1 MRVVFVEVVQIC
13 GLYRFK
19 MKKKKLIKV
28 STVPMSLDSFCRGQ
42 LRMLRQYYDVVVVS
56 SPEPELQMIAERE
69 GVRTIAVAMERHISL
84 WKDLRSLWQ
93 MVRVFRKEKPYI
105 VHSMTPKAGLISMMA
120 AWICRVP
127 VRMHTYTGLVFPTA
141 TGLMKHILI
150 LTDRILCFCATDIN
164 PESLGV
170 KGDLERY
177 HITRK
182 PLRLIAN
189 GNVRGVDMTYYDRTP
204 EVMAKTGLLRRPDV
218 FTFCFVG
225 RLVGDKGINELVE
238 AFDRLHRE
246 IPATRLLLVGPYENA
261 LDPLKP
267 QTDERIHKGD
277 GIEAVGSQNDPRP
290 FYAASDALA
299 FPSYR
304 EGMPNVVL
312 EAGALGLPSIVTDIN
327 GSREIIREGYNG
339 VIIPP
344 HDANALYQAMRD
356 FTVNRDETAR
366 LAANARKNIADRYEQ
381 QMIWQ
386 ALLVEYKRLEK

>member
-1 MRVVFVEVVQIC
+1 
-13 GLYRFK
+13 

-42 LRMLRQYYDVVVVS
+42 LQMLSQYYDVVAVS
-56 SPEPELQMIAERE
+56 SPEPELKMIAERE
-69 GVRTIAVAMERHISL
+69 GVRTIAVPMERHISL
-84 WKDLRSLWQ
+84 FKDLRSLWQ
-93 MVRVFRKEKPYI
+93 MVRVFRREKPDI
-105 VHSMTPKAGLISMMA
+105 VHSMTPKAGLISMIA

-141 TGLMKHILI
+141 TGLMKQILI
-150 LTDRILCFCATDIN
+150 LSDRILCFCATDIN

-204 EVMAKTGLLRRPDV
+204 EVMVKAESLRRSDT

-225 RLVGDKGINELVE
+225 RLVGDKGVNELVE

-261 LDPLKP
+261 LDPLKAE
-267 QTDERIHKGD
+267 TDERIQKGD
-277 GIEAVGSQNDPRP
+277 GIETVGSQKDPRP
-290 FYAASDALA
+290 YYATSDALA

-327 GSREIIREGYNG
+327 GSREIIRQGYNG

-344 HDANALYQAMRD
+344 HDANALYQAMHD

-386 ALLVEYKRLEK
+386 ALLVEYRRLEK

>member
-1 MRVVFVEVVQIC
+1 M
-13 GLYRFK
+13 
-19 MKKKKLIKV
+19 KKKLIKV
-28 STVPMSLDSFCRGQ
+28 STVPISLDSFCRGQ
-42 LRMLRQYYDVVVVS
+42 LRMLSQYYDVVAVS
-56 SPEPELQMIAERE
+56 SPEPELKMIAERE
-69 GVRTIAVAMERHISL
+69 GVRTIAVPMERHISL
-84 WKDLRSLWQ
+84 FKDLRSLWQ
-93 MVRVFRKEKPYI
+93 MVRVFRREKPDI
-105 VHSMTPKAGLISMMA
+105 VHSMTPKAGLISMIA

-141 TGLMKHILI
+141 TGLMKQILI
-150 LTDRILCFCATDIN
+150 FTDSILCFCATDIN

-170 KGDLERY
+170 KEDLQRY
-177 HITRK
+177 HITKK

-189 GNVRGVDMTYYDRTP
+189 GNVRGVDMSYYDCTP
-204 EVMAKTGLLRRPDV
+204 EVMAKAESLRRSDT

-238 AFDRLHRE
+238 AFDRLRRE

-261 LDPLKP
+261 LDPLKAE
-267 QTDERIHKGD
+267 TDERIRKGD

-290 FYAASDALA
+290 YYAASDALA

-344 HDANALYQAMRD
+344 HNAEVLYQAMHTFVTDR
-356 FTVNRDETAR
+356 TTTAH
-366 LAANARKNIADRYEQ
+366 LASNARKNIADRYEQ
-381 QMIWQ
+381 QMIWK
-386 ALLVEYKRLEK
+386 ALLAEYKRLEK

>member
-1 MRVVFVEVVQIC
+1 
-13 GLYRFK
+13 
-19 MKKKKLIKV
+19 MKKKKLIKI
-28 STVPMSLDSFCRGQ
+28 STVPQSLNGFCRGQ
-42 LRMLRQYYDVVVVS
+42 LKMLSTYYEVVAVS
-56 SPEPELQMIAERE
+56 SPEPELRMIEERE
-69 GVRTIAVAMERHISL
+69 GVRTIAVPMERHISL
-84 WKDLRSLWQ
+84 FKDLRSLWR
-93 MVRVFRKEKPYI
+93 MVRVFRREKPDI
-105 VHSMTPKAGLISMMA
+105 VHSMTPKAGLVSMLA

-141 TGLMKHILI
+141 TGLLRQVLI

-170 KGDLERY
+170 KADLERC

-189 GNVRGVDMTYYDRTP
+189 GNVRGVDMDYYDRTP
-204 EVMAKTGLLRRPDV
+204 EVMAKASKLRMPGV

-246 IPATRLLLVGPYENA
+246 IPATRLLLVGPYENE

-267 QTDERIHKGD
+267 NVDERIRRGD
-277 GIEAVGSQNDPRP
+277 GIEAVGSQRDPRP
-290 FYAASDALA
+290 YYAASDALA

-312 EAGALGLPSIVTDIN
+312 EAGAMGLPSIVTDIN
-327 GSREIIREGYNG
+327 GSREIIRQGYNG
-339 VIIPP
+339 VVIPP
-344 HDANALYQAMRD
+344 RDAEALYQAMSR
-356 FTVNRDETAR
+356 FATCREETAR
-366 LAANARKNIADRYEQ
+366 LAANARKNVADRYEQ
-381 QMIWQ
+381 KMVWR
-386 ALLVEYKRLEK
+386 ALLAEYNRLAKNDRKEGRE

>member
-1 MRVVFVEVVQIC
+1 M
-13 GLYRFK
+13 
-19 MKKKKLIKV
+19 KKKLIKV
-28 STVPMSLDSFCRGQ
+28 STVPISLDSFCRGQ
-42 LRMLRQYYDVVVVS
+42 LQMLSQYYDVVAVS
-56 SPEPELQMIAERE
+56 SPEPELKMIAERE
-69 GVRTIAVAMERHISL
+69 GVRTIAVPMERHISL
-84 WKDLRSLWQ
+84 FKDLRSLWQ
-93 MVRVFRKEKPYI
+93 MVRVFRREKPDI
-105 VHSMTPKAGLISMMA
+105 VHSMTPKAGLISMIA

-141 TGLMKHILI
+141 TGLMKQILI

-204 EVMAKTGLLRRPDV
+204 EVMAKAESLRRSDT

-225 RLVGDKGINELVE
+225 RLVGDKGVNELVE

-267 QTDERIHKGD
+267 QTDERIRKGD
-277 GIEAVGSQNDPRP
+277 GIETVGSQKNPRP
-290 FYAASDALA
+290 YYATSDALA

-327 GSREIIREGYNG
+327 GSREIIRQGYNG

-386 ALLVEYKRLEK
+386 ALLAEYRRLEK

>member
-1 MRVVFVEVVQIC
+1 
-13 GLYRFK
+13 

-42 LRMLRQYYDVVVVS
+42 LQMLSQYYDVVAVS
-56 SPEPELQMIAERE
+56 SPEPELKMIAERE
-69 GVRTIAVAMERHISL
+69 GVRTIAVPMERHISL
-84 WKDLRSLWQ
+84 FKDLRSLWQ
-93 MVRVFRKEKPYI
+93 MVRVFRREKPDI
-105 VHSMTPKAGLISMMA
+105 VHSMTPKAGLISMIA

-141 TGLMKHILI
+141 TGLMKQILI
-150 LTDRILCFCATDIN
+150 FTDSILCFCATDIN

-170 KGDLERY
+170 KEDLQRY
-177 HITRK
+177 HITKK

-189 GNVRGVDMTYYDRTP
+189 GNVRGVDMSYYDCTP
-204 EVMAKTGLLRRPDV
+204 EVMAKAESLRRSDT

-225 RLVGDKGINELVE
+225 RLVGDKGVNELVE

-267 QTDERIHKGD
+267 QTDERIRKGD
-277 GIEAVGSQNDPRP
+277 GIETVGSQKDPRP
-290 FYAASDALA
+290 YYATSDALA

-327 GSREIIREGYNG
+327 GSREIIRQGYNG

-386 ALLVEYKRLEK
+386 ALLAEYRRLEK

>member
-1 MRVVFVEVVQIC
+1 
-13 GLYRFK
+13 

-42 LRMLRQYYDVVVVS
+42 LQMLSQYYDVVAVS
-56 SPEPELQMIAERE
+56 SPEPELKMIAERE
-69 GVRTIAVAMERHISL
+69 GVRTIAVPMERHISL
-84 WKDLRSLWQ
+84 FKDLRSLWQ
-93 MVRVFRKEKPYI
+93 MVHVFRREKPDI
-105 VHSMTPKAGLISMMA
+105 VHSMTPKAGLISMIA

-141 TGLMKHILI
+141 TGLMKQILI

-204 EVMAKTGLLRRPDV
+204 EVMAKAESLRRFDT

-225 RLVGDKGINELVE
+225 RLVGDKGVNELVE

-261 LDPLKP
+261 LDPLKAE
-267 QTDERIHKGD
+267 TDERIRKGD
-277 GIEAVGSQNDPRP
+277 GIETVGSQKDPRP
-290 FYAASDALA
+290 YYATSDALA

-327 GSREIIREGYNG
+327 GSREIIRQGYNG

-386 ALLVEYKRLEK
+386 ALLAEYRRLEK

>member
-1 MRVVFVEVVQIC
+1 M
-13 GLYRFK
+13 
-19 MKKKKLIKV
+19 KKLIKI
-28 STVPMSLDSFCRGQ
+28 STVPQSLNGFCRGQ
-42 LRMLRQYYDVVVVS
+42 LKMLSAYYEVVAVS
-56 SPEPELQMIAERE
+56 SPEPELRMLEERE
-69 GVRTIAVAMERHISL
+69 GVRTIAVPMERHISL
-84 WKDLRSLWQ
+84 LKDLRSLWR
-93 MVRVFRKEKPYI
+93 MVRVFRREKPDI
-105 VHSMTPKAGLISMMA
+105 VHSITPKAGLVSMLA

-141 TGLMKHILI
+141 TGLLRQVLI

-170 KGDLERY
+170 KEDLERF

-189 GNVRGVDMTYYDRTP
+189 GNVRGVDMDYYDRTP
-204 EVMAKTGLLRRPDV
+204 EVMAKARQIRMPGV

-246 IPATRLLLVGPYENA
+246 IPATRLLLVGPYEND

-267 QTDERIHKGD
+267 NVDERIRRGD
-277 GIEAVGSQNDPRP
+277 GIEAVGSQSDPRP
-290 FYAASDALA
+290 YYAASDALA

-312 EAGALGLPSIVTDIN
+312 EAGAMGLPSIVTDIN
-327 GSREIIREGYNG
+327 GSREIIRQGYNG
-339 VIIPP
+339 VVIPSR
-344 HDANALYQAMRD
+344 DAEALYQAMGR
-356 FTVNRDETAR
+356 FATCREETAR
-366 LAANARKNIADRYEQ
+366 LAANARKNVADRYEQ
-381 QMIWQ
+381 KMVWR
-386 ALLVEYKRLEK
+386 ALLAEYNRLAHYA

>member
-1 MRVVFVEVVQIC
+1 
-13 GLYRFK
+13 

-42 LRMLRQYYDVVVVS
+42 LQMLSQYYDVVAVS
-56 SPEPELQMIAERE
+56 SPEPELKMIAERE

-93 MVRVFRKEKPYI
+93 MVHVFRREKPDI
-105 VHSMTPKAGLISMMA
+105 VHSMTPKAGLISMIA

-141 TGLMKHILI
+141 TGLMKQILI
-150 LTDRILCFCATDIN
+150 FTDSILCFCATDIN

-170 KGDLERY
+170 KEDLQRY
-177 HITRK
+177 HITKK

-189 GNVRGVDMTYYDRTP
+189 GNVRGVDMSYYDCTP
-204 EVMAKTGLLRRPDV
+204 EVMAKAESLRRSDT

-225 RLVGDKGINELVE
+225 RLVGDKGVNELVE

-267 QTDERIHKGD
+267 QTDERIRKGD
-277 GIEAVGSQNDPRP
+277 GIETVGSQKDPRP
-290 FYAASDALA
+290 YYATSDALA

-327 GSREIIREGYNG
+327 GSREIIRQGYNG

-386 ALLVEYKRLEK
+386 ALLAEYRRLEK

>member
-1 MRVVFVEVVQIC
+1 M
-13 GLYRFK
+13 
-19 MKKKKLIKV
+19 KKKLIKV
-28 STVPMSLDSFCRGQ
+28 STVPISLDSFCRGQ
-42 LRMLRQYYDVVVVS
+42 LQMLSQYYDVVAVS
-56 SPEPELQMIAERE
+56 SPEPELKMIAERE
-69 GVRTIAVAMERHISL
+69 GVRTIAVPMERHISL
-84 WKDLRSLWQ
+84 FKDLRSLWQ
-93 MVRVFRKEKPYI
+93 MVRVFRREKPDI
-105 VHSMTPKAGLISMMA
+105 VHSMTPKAGLISMIA

-141 TGLMKHILI
+141 TGLMKQILI

-204 EVMAKTGLLRRPDV
+204 EVMAKAESLRRSDT

-225 RLVGDKGINELVE
+225 RLVGDKGVNELVE

-261 LDPLKP
+261 LDPLKS
-267 QTDERIHKGD
+267 QTDERIRKGD
-277 GIEAVGSQNDPRP
+277 GIETVGSQKDPRP
-290 FYAASDALA
+290 YYATSDALA

-327 GSREIIREGYNG
+327 GSREIIRQGYNG

-386 ALLVEYKRLEK
+386 ALLAEYRRLEK

>member
-1 MRVVFVEVVQIC
+1 
-13 GLYRFK
+13 

-42 LRMLRQYYDVVVVS
+42 LQMLSQYYDVVAVS
-56 SPEPELQMIAERE
+56 SPEPELKMIAERE
-69 GVRTIAVAMERHISL
+69 GVRTIAVPMERHISL
-84 WKDLRSLWQ
+84 FKDLRSLWQ
-93 MVRVFRKEKPYI
+93 MVRVFRREKPDI
-105 VHSMTPKAGLISMMA
+105 VHSMTPKAGLISMIA

-141 TGLMKHILI
+141 TGLMKQILI
-150 LTDRILCFCATDIN
+150 FTDSILCFCATDIN

-170 KGDLERY
+170 KEDLQRY
-177 HITRK
+177 HITKK

-189 GNVRGVDMTYYDRTP
+189 GNVRGVDMSYYDCTP
-204 EVMAKTGLLRRPDV
+204 EVMAKAESLRRSDT

-225 RLVGDKGINELVE
+225 RLVGDKGVNELVE

-261 LDPLKP
+261 LDPLKAE
-267 QTDERIHKGD
+267 TDERIRKGD

-290 FYAASDALA
+290 YYATSDALA

-327 GSREIIREGYNG
+327 GSREIIRQGYNG

-386 ALLVEYKRLEK
+386 ALLAEYRRLEK

>member
-1 MRVVFVEVVQIC
+1 M
-13 GLYRFK
+13 
-19 MKKKKLIKV
+19 KKKLIKV

-42 LRMLRQYYDVVVVS
+42 LRMLSQYYDVVAVS
-56 SPEPELQMIAERE
+56 SPEPELKMIAERE
-69 GVRTIAVAMERHISL
+69 GVRTIAVPMERHISL
-84 WKDLRSLWQ
+84 FKDLRSLWQ
-93 MVRVFRKEKPYI
+93 MVRVFRREKPDI
-105 VHSMTPKAGLISMMA
+105 VHSMTPKAGLISMIA

-141 TGLMKHILI
+141 TGLMKQILI
-150 LTDRILCFCATDIN
+150 FTDSILCFCATDIN

-170 KGDLERY
+170 KEDLERY

-204 EVMAKTGLLRRPDV
+204 EVMAKAESLRRSDT

-225 RLVGDKGINELVE
+225 RLVGDKGVNELVE

-267 QTDERIHKGD
+267 QTDERIRKGD
-277 GIEAVGSQNDPRP
+277 GIETVGSQKDPRP
-290 FYAASDALA
+290 YYATSDALA

-327 GSREIIREGYNG
+327 GSREIIRQGYNG

-386 ALLVEYKRLEK
+386 ALLAEYRRLEK

>member
-1 MRVVFVEVVQIC
+1 M
-13 GLYRFK
+13 
-19 MKKKKLIKV
+19 KKKLIKV

-42 LRMLRQYYDVVVVS
+42 LRMLSQYYDVVAVS
-56 SPEPELQMIAERE
+56 SPEPELKMIAERE
-69 GVRTIAVAMERHISL
+69 GVRTIAVPMERHISL
-84 WKDLRSLWQ
+84 FKDLRSLWQ
-93 MVRVFRKEKPYI
+93 MVHVFRREKPDI
-105 VHSMTPKAGLISMMA
+105 VHSMTPKAGLISMIA

-141 TGLMKHILI
+141 TGLMKQILI

-204 EVMAKTGLLRRPDV
+204 EVMAKAESLRRFDT

-225 RLVGDKGINELVE
+225 RLVGDKGVNELVE

-261 LDPLKP
+261 LDPLKAE
-267 QTDERIHKGD
+267 TDERIRKGD
-277 GIEAVGSQNDPRP
+277 GIETVGSQKDPRP
-290 FYAASDALA
+290 YYATSDALA

-327 GSREIIREGYNG
+327 GSREIIRQGYNG

-386 ALLVEYKRLEK
+386 ALLAEYRRLEK

>member
-1 MRVVFVEVVQIC
+1 M
-13 GLYRFK
+13 K
-19 MKKKKLIKV
+19 MKKLIKI
-28 STVPMSLDSFCRGQ
+28 STVPQSLNGFCRGQ
-42 LRMLRQYYDVVVVS
+42 LKMLSAYYEVVAVS
-56 SPEPELQMIAERE
+56 SPEPELRMLEERE
-69 GVRTIAVAMERHISL
+69 GVRTIAVPMERHISL
-84 WKDLRSLWQ
+84 LKDLRSLWR
-93 MVRVFRKEKPYI
+93 MVRVFRREKPDI
-105 VHSMTPKAGLISMMA
+105 VHSITPKAGLVSMLA

-141 TGLMKHILI
+141 TGLLRQVLI

-170 KGDLERY
+170 KEDLERF

-189 GNVRGVDMTYYDRTP
+189 GNVRGVDMDYYDRTP
-204 EVMAKTGLLRRPDV
+204 EVMAKARQIRMPGV

-246 IPATRLLLVGPYENA
+246 IPATRLLLVGPYEND

-267 QTDERIHKGD
+267 NVDERIRRGD
-277 GIEAVGSQNDPRP
+277 GIEAVGSQSDPRP
-290 FYAASDALA
+290 YYAASDALA

-312 EAGALGLPSIVTDIN
+312 EAGAMGLPSIVTDIN
-327 GSREIIREGYNG
+327 GSREIIRQGYNG
-339 VIIPP
+339 VVIPSR
-344 HDANALYQAMRD
+344 DAEALYQAMGR
-356 FTVNRDETAR
+356 FATCREETAR
-366 LAANARKNIADRYEQ
+366 LAANARKNVADRYEQ
-381 QMIWQ
+381 KMVWR
-386 ALLVEYKRLEK
+386 ALLAEYNRLAHYA

>member
-1 MRVVFVEVVQIC
+1 M
-13 GLYRFK
+13 
-19 MKKKKLIKV
+19 KKLIKI
-28 STVPMSLDSFCRGQ
+28 STVPQSLNGFCRGQ
-42 LRMLRQYYDVVVVS
+42 LKMLSAYYEVVAVS
-56 SPEPELQMIAERE
+56 SPEPELRMIEERE
-69 GVRTIAVAMERHISL
+69 GVRTIAVPMERHISL
-84 WKDLRSLWQ
+84 LKDLRSLWR
-93 MVRVFRKEKPYI
+93 MVRVFRREKPDI
-105 VHSMTPKAGLISMMA
+105 VHSITPKAGLVSMLA

-141 TGLMKHILI
+141 TGLLRQVLI

-170 KGDLERY
+170 KEDLERF

-189 GNVRGVDMTYYDRTP
+189 GNVRGVDMDYYDRTP
-204 EVMAKTGLLRRPDV
+204 EVMAKARQIRMPGV

-246 IPATRLLLVGPYENA
+246 IPATRLLLVGPYEND

-267 QTDERIHKGD
+267 NVDERIRRGD
-277 GIEAVGSQNDPRP
+277 GIEAVGSQSDPRP
-290 FYAASDALA
+290 YYAASDALA

-312 EAGALGLPSIVTDIN
+312 EAGAMGLPSIVTDIN
-327 GSREIIREGYNG
+327 GSREIIRQGYNG
-339 VIIPP
+339 VVIPP
-344 HDANALYQAMRD
+344 RDADALYQAMGR
-356 FTVNRDETAR
+356 FATCREETAR
-366 LAANARKNIADRYEQ
+366 LAANARKNVADRYEQ
-381 QMIWQ
+381 KMVWR
-386 ALLVEYKRLEK
+386 ALLAEYSRLEKE

>member
-1 MRVVFVEVVQIC
+1 M
-13 GLYRFK
+13 
-19 MKKKKLIKV
+19 KKLIKI
-28 STVPMSLDSFCRGQ
+28 STVPQSLNGFCRGQ
-42 LRMLRQYYDVVVVS
+42 LKMLSAYYEVVAVS
-56 SPEPELQMIAERE
+56 SPEPELRMLEERE
-69 GVRTIAVAMERHISL
+69 GVRTIAVPMERHISL
-84 WKDLRSLWQ
+84 LKDLRSLWR
-93 MVRVFRKEKPYI
+93 MVRVFRREKPDI
-105 VHSMTPKAGLISMMA
+105 VHSITPKAGLVSMLA

-141 TGLMKHILI
+141 TGLLRQVLI

-170 KGDLERY
+170 KEDLERF

-189 GNVRGVDMTYYDRTP
+189 GNVRGVDMDYYDRTP
-204 EVMAKTGLLRRPDV
+204 EVMAKARQIRMPGV

-246 IPATRLLLVGPYENA
+246 MPATRLLLVGPYEND

-267 QTDERIHKGD
+267 NVDERIRRGD
-277 GIEAVGSQNDPRP
+277 GIEAVGSQSDPRP
-290 FYAASDALA
+290 YYAASDALA

-312 EAGALGLPSIVTDIN
+312 EAGAMGLPSIVTDIN
-327 GSREIIREGYNG
+327 GSREIIRQGYNG
-339 VIIPP
+339 VVIPSR
-344 HDANALYQAMRD
+344 DAEALYQAMGR
-356 FTVNRDETAR
+356 FATCREETAR
-366 LAANARKNIADRYEQ
+366 LAANARKNVADRYEQ
-381 QMIWQ
+381 KMVWR
-386 ALLVEYKRLEK
+386 ALLAEYNRLAHYA

>member
-1 MRVVFVEVVQIC
+1 M
-13 GLYRFK
+13 
-19 MKKKKLIKV
+19 KKKLIKV
-28 STVPMSLDSFCRGQ
+28 STVPISLDSFCRGQ
-42 LRMLRQYYDVVVVS
+42 LRMLSQYYDVVAVS
-56 SPEPELQMIAERE
+56 SPEPELKMIAERE
-69 GVRTIAVAMERHISL
+69 GVRTIAVPMERHISL
-84 WKDLRSLWQ
+84 FKDLRSLWQ
-93 MVRVFRKEKPYI
+93 MVRVFCRERPDI
-105 VHSMTPKAGLISMMA
+105 VHSITPKAGLISMIA
-120 AWICRVP
+120 AWICRAP

-141 TGLMKHILI
+141 TGLMKQILI
-150 LTDRILCFCATDIN
+150 FTDSILCFCATDIN

-170 KGDLERY
+170 KEDLQRY
-177 HITRK
+177 HITKK

-189 GNVRGVDMTYYDRTP
+189 GNVRGVDMSYYDCTP
-204 EVMAKTGLLRRPDV
+204 EVMAKAESLRRSDT

-225 RLVGDKGINELVE
+225 RLVGDKGVNELVE

-261 LDPLKP
+261 LDPLKAE
-267 QTDERIHKGD
+267 TDERIRKED
-277 GIEAVGSQNDPRP
+277 GIETVGSQKDPRP
-290 FYAASDALA
+290 YYATSDALA

-327 GSREIIREGYNG
+327 GSREIIRQGYNG

-344 HDANALYQAMRD
+344 HDANALYQAMHD

-386 ALLVEYKRLEK
+386 ALLKYYQSCE

>member
-1 MRVVFVEVVQIC
+1 
-13 GLYRFK
+13 

-42 LRMLRQYYDVVVVS
+42 LQMLSQYYDVVAVS
-56 SPEPELQMIAERE
+56 SPEPELKMIAERE
-69 GVRTIAVAMERHISL
+69 GVRTIAVPMERHISL
-84 WKDLRSLWQ
+84 FKDLRSLWQ
-93 MVRVFRKEKPYI
+93 MVRVFRREKPDI
-105 VHSMTPKAGLISMMA
+105 VHSMTPKAGLISMIA

-141 TGLMKHILI
+141 TGLMKQILI

-204 EVMAKTGLLRRPDV
+204 EVMAKAESLRRSDT

-225 RLVGDKGINELVE
+225 RLVGDKGVNELVE

-267 QTDERIHKGD
+267 QTDERIRKGD
-277 GIEAVGSQNDPRP
+277 GIETVGSQKDPRP
-290 FYAASDALA
+290 YYATSDALA

-327 GSREIIREGYNG
+327 GSREIIRQGYNG

-344 HDANALYQAMRD
+344 HDANTLYQAMRD

-386 ALLVEYKRLEK
+386 ALLVEYRRLEK

>member
-1 MRVVFVEVVQIC
+1 M
-13 GLYRFK
+13 K
-19 MKKKKLIKV
+19 MKKLIKI
-28 STVPMSLDSFCRGQ
+28 STVPQSLNGFCRGQ
-42 LRMLRQYYDVVVVS
+42 LKMLSAYYEVVAVS
-56 SPEPELQMIAERE
+56 SPEPELRMIEERE
-69 GVRTIAVAMERHISL
+69 GVRTIAVPMERHISL
-84 WKDLRSLWQ
+84 LKDLRSLWR
-93 MVRVFRKEKPYI
+93 MVRVFRREKPDI
-105 VHSMTPKAGLISMMA
+105 VHSITPKAGLVSMLA

-141 TGLMKHILI
+141 TGLLRQVLI

-170 KGDLERY
+170 KEDLERF

-189 GNVRGVDMTYYDRTP
+189 GNVRGVDMDYYDRTP
-204 EVMAKTGLLRRPDV
+204 EVMAKARQIRMPGV

-246 IPATRLLLVGPYENA
+246 IPATRLLLVGPYEND

-267 QTDERIHKGD
+267 NVDERIRRGD
-277 GIEAVGSQNDPRP
+277 GIEAVGSQSDPRP
-290 FYAASDALA
+290 YYAASDALA

-312 EAGALGLPSIVTDIN
+312 EAGAMGLPSIVTDIN
-327 GSREIIREGYNG
+327 GSREIIRQGYNG
-339 VIIPP
+339 VVIPP
-344 HDANALYQAMRD
+344 RDADALYQAMGR
-356 FTVNRDETAR
+356 FATCREETAR
-366 LAANARKNIADRYEQ
+366 LAANARKNVADRYEQ
-381 QMIWQ
+381 KMVWR
-386 ALLVEYKRLEK
+386 ALLAEYSRLEKE

>member
-1 MRVVFVEVVQIC
+1 
-13 GLYRFK
+13 

-42 LRMLRQYYDVVVVS
+42 LQMLSQYYDVVAVS
-56 SPEPELQMIAERE
+56 SPEPELKMIAERE
-69 GVRTIAVAMERHISL
+69 GVRTIAVPMERHISL
-84 WKDLRSLWQ
+84 FKDLRSLWQ
-93 MVRVFRKEKPYI
+93 MVHVFRREKPDI
-105 VHSMTPKAGLISMMA
+105 VHSMTPKAGLISMIA

-141 TGLMKHILI
+141 TGLMKQILI

-170 KGDLERY
+170 KEDLQRY
-177 HITRK
+177 HITKK

-189 GNVRGVDMTYYDRTP
+189 GNVRGVDMSYYDCTP
-204 EVMAKTGLLRRPDV
+204 EVMAKAESLRRSDT

-225 RLVGDKGINELVE
+225 RLVGDKGVNELVE

-261 LDPLKP
+261 LDPLKAE
-267 QTDERIHKGD
+267 TDERIRKGD
-277 GIEAVGSQNDPRP
+277 GIEAVGSQKDPRP
-290 FYAASDALA
+290 YYATSDALA

-327 GSREIIREGYNG
+327 GSREIIRQGYNG

-386 ALLVEYKRLEK
+386 ALLAEYRRLEK

>member
-1 MRVVFVEVVQIC
+1 
-13 GLYRFK
+13 
-19 MKKKKLIKV
+19 MKKTLIKV

-42 LRMLRQYYDVVVVS
+42 LQMLSQYYDVVAVS
-56 SPEPELQMIAERE
+56 SPEPELKMIAERE
-69 GVRTIAVAMERHISL
+69 GVRTIAVPMERHISL
-84 WKDLRSLWQ
+84 FKDLRSLWQ
-93 MVRVFRKEKPYI
+93 MVRVFRREKPDI
-105 VHSMTPKAGLISMMA
+105 VHSMTPKAGLISMIA

-141 TGLMKHILI
+141 TGLMKQILI
-150 LTDRILCFCATDIN
+150 FTDSILCFCATDIN

-170 KGDLERY
+170 KEDLQRY
-177 HITRK
+177 HITKK

-189 GNVRGVDMTYYDRTP
+189 GNVRGVDMSYYDCTP
-204 EVMAKTGLLRRPDV
+204 EVMAKAESLRRSDT

-238 AFDRLHRE
+238 AFDRLRRE

-261 LDPLKP
+261 LDPLKAE
-267 QTDERIHKGD
+267 TDERIRKGD

-290 FYAASDALA
+290 YYAASDALA

-344 HDANALYQAMRD
+344 RNAEVLYQAMHTFVTDR
-356 FTVNRDETAR
+356 TTTAH
-366 LAANARKNIADRYEQ
+366 LASNARKNIADRYEQ
-381 QMIWQ
+381 QMIWK
-386 ALLVEYKRLEK
+386 ALLAEYKRLEK

>member
-1 MRVVFVEVVQIC
+1 M
-13 GLYRFK
+13 K
-19 MKKKKLIKV
+19 MKKLIKV
-28 STVPMSLDSFCRGQ
+28 STVPQSLNGFCRGQ
-42 LRMLRQYYDVVVVS
+42 LKMLSAYYEVVAVS
-56 SPEPELQMIAERE
+56 SPEPELRMIEERE
-69 GVRTIAVAMERHISL
+69 GVRTIAVPMERHISL
-84 WKDLRSLWQ
+84 LKDLRSLWR
-93 MVRVFRKEKPYI
+93 MVRVFRREKPDI
-105 VHSMTPKAGLISMMA
+105 VHSITPKAGLVSMLA

-141 TGLMKHILI
+141 TGLLRQVLI

-170 KGDLERY
+170 KEDLERF

-189 GNVRGVDMTYYDRTP
+189 GNVRGVDMDYYDRTP
-204 EVMAKTGLLRRPDV
+204 EVMAKARQIRMPGV

-246 IPATRLLLVGPYENA
+246 IPATRLLLVGPYEND

-267 QTDERIHKGD
+267 NVDERIRRGD
-277 GIEAVGSQNDPRP
+277 GIEAVGSQSDPRP
-290 FYAASDALA
+290 YYAASDALA

-312 EAGALGLPSIVTDIN
+312 EAGAMGLPSIVTDIN
-327 GSREIIREGYNG
+327 GSREIIRQGYNG
-339 VIIPP
+339 VVIPP
-344 HDANALYQAMRD
+344 RDAKALYQAMGR
-356 FTVNRDETAR
+356 FATCREETAR
-366 LAANARKNIADRYEQ
+366 LAANARKNVADRYEQ
-381 QMIWQ
+381 KMVWR
-386 ALLVEYKRLEK
+386 ALLAEYQNLLETYNVQ